1 MKVPKFKVYLDMDGV
16 ITDWAKQFERYS
28 GGIPVEQYEADQG
41 EEARHQLVNN
51 KGSEYYATLP
61 WMVDGELLYNFL
73 KCCNTEILSHAPNS
87 AASKGKLIWLK
98 NNNIKLKPNLV
109 SKSTD
114 KAKYATADSILI
126 DDKPENVE
134 EFIKAG
140 GKAILHK
147 NSIDTINR
155 LKELTGIKESNRIYN
170 SILNPQLFDENDN
183 LKQDVLKSLKEIGNA
198 FYENTELE
206 APVKDI
212 LMIGSS
218 AGYNWTPTSDIDLH
232 ILIDFKDIDEN
243 KDLVKGYVDVLKS
256 NWNQSHHI
264 RVGNHPVEVYIQDI
278 DEKNKS
284 QAVYSILND
293 KWVLKPEYEDL
304 EIDKDAI
311 KKKYK
316 DLTARIDKAVESED
330 LDALKKLMKKIY
342 DMRQT
347 GLDSVGE
354 YSTENL
360 VFKLLRTKG
369 YINKI
374 KDTSKNLIDKKLSK
388 V

>member
-1 MKVPKFKVYLDMDGV
+1 MDGV
-16 ITDWAKQFERYS
+16 ISDWAKQFERYS
-28 GGIPVEQYEADQG
+28 GGIPVEQYEADRGKETRYQF
-41 EEARHQLVNN
+41 VKKN
-51 KGSEYYATLP
+51 SPDYYASMP
-61 WMVDGELLYNFL
+61 WMKDGELLYNFL
-73 KCCNTEILSHAPNS
+73 NCCDTEILSHATDS
-87 AASKGKLIWLK
+87 EAKKGKLIWLK
-98 NNNIKLKPNLV
+98 NNNIEFKPNLV
-109 SKSTD
+109 IRSID
-114 KAKYATADSILI
+114 KAKYATHDSILI
-126 DDKPENVE
+126 DDKPENID
-134 EFIKAG
+134 EFVKAG

-147 NSIDTINR
+147 NSIDTINK

-183 LKQDVLKSLKEIGNA
+183 LKQDVLKSLKEIGKA

-243 KDLVKGYVDVLKS
+243 KVLVKGYVDALKS

-264 RVGNHPVEVYIQDI
+264 RVGNHPVEVYIQDV

-284 QAVYSILND
+284 QAIYSVLND

-316 DLTARIDKAVESED
+316 DLTDRINKSVENED
-330 LDALKKLMKKIY
+330 LAALKKLMKKIY

-369 YINKI
+369 YINRI
-374 KDTSKNLIDKKLSK
+374 KDTSKNITDKNLSK

>member
-1 MKVPKFKVYLDMDGV
+1 MDGV
-16 ITDWAKQFERYS
+16 ISDWAKQFERYS
-28 GGIPVEQYEADQG
+28 GGIPVEQYEADRG
-41 EEARHQLVNN
+41 KEARYQFVKKN
-51 KGSEYYATLP
+51 SPDYYASMP
-61 WMVDGELLYNFL
+61 WMKDGELLYNFL
-73 KCCNTEILSHAPNS
+73 NCCDTEILSHATDS
-87 AASKGKLIWLK
+87 EATKGKLIWLK
-98 NNNIKLKPNLV
+98 NNNIKFKPNLV
-109 SKSTD
+109 GRSID
-114 KAKYATADSILI
+114 KAKYATHDSILI
-126 DDKPENVE
+126 DDKPENID
-134 EFIKAG
+134 EFVKAG

-147 NSIDTINR
+147 NSIDTINK

-170 SILNPQLFDENDN
+170 SILNPQLFDESDN
-183 LKQDVLKSLKEIGNA
+183 LKQDVLESLKVIGKA

-243 KDLVKGYVDVLKS
+243 KDLVKGYVDALKS

-264 RVGNHPVEVYIQDI
+264 RVGNHPVEVYIQDV

-284 QAVYSILND
+284 QAIYSVLND

-316 DLTARIDKAVESED
+316 DLTDRINKAVENED
-330 LDALKKLMKKIY
+330 LAALKKLMKKIY

-369 YINKI
+369 YINLI
-374 KDTSKNLIDKKLSK
+374 KDTSKNITDKNLSK

>member
-1 MKVPKFKVYLDMDGV
+1 MDGV
-16 ITDWAKQFERYS
+16 VADWAKQFERYS
-28 GGIPVEQYEADQG
+28 GGISVDDYEADKG
-41 EEARHQLVNN
+41 KEARYQLV
-51 KGSEYYATLP
+51 KQSSPEYYASMP
-61 WMVDGELLYNFL
+61 WMQDGELLYNFL
-73 KCCNTEILSHAPNS
+73 NCCDTEILSHATDPQ
-87 AASKGKLIWLK
+87 ATKGKLIWLK
-98 NNNIKLKPNLV
+98 NNNIKFKPNLV
-109 SKSTD
+109 GKASD
-114 KAKYATADSILI
+114 KAKYATIDSILI
-126 DDKPENVE
+126 DDKPENID
-134 EFIKAG
+134 EFVKAG

-147 NSIDTINR
+147 NSIDTINK

-170 SILNPQLFDENDN
+170 SILNPQLFDAEDN
-183 LKQDVLKSLKEIGNA
+183 LKQDVLKSLKEIGKA

-232 ILIDFKDIDEN
+232 ILIDFKDIDKN
-243 KDLVKGYVDVLKS
+243 KDLVKGYVDALKG

-264 RVGNHPVEVYIQDI
+264 RVGNHPVEVYIQDV

-304 EIDKDAI
+304 EIDKEAI

-316 DLTARIDKAVESED
+316 DLTARINKAVESED

-369 YINKI
+369 YINRI
-374 KDTSKNLIDKKLSK
+374 KDTSKNITDKKLSRD
-388 V
+388 